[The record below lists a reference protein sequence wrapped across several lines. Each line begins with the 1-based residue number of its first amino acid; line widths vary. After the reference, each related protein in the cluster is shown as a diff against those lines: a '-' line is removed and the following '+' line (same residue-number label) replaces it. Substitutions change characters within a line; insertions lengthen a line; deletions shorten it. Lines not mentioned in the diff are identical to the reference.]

1 MPFDAQPTRA
11 PDLNGYLAPKEA
23 AAVTPVGTL
32 REPVLAAVIAAIR
45 DVAQDVSQMVSAS
58 PR

>member
-1 MPFDAQPTRA
+1 MPFDAQPTRV

-45 DVAQDVSQMVSAS
+45 DVTQMVSAS